1 MVLAVI
7 FLFSLC
13 GFFIS
18 EYNYN
23 IFWGGL
29 FVQECFLYEEE
40 NRLFEDSWDICE
52 DEEDCDIEIVF
63 EEEDEGLDVFIEA
76 FVDDFDFLEIEEVFL
91 CKEVV
96 DYVKIFLG
104 IKYKLG
110 GILLKSGFDCL
121 GFIFYVMKQVDIVF
135 FCIFQVQENNGK
147 KVCLKNV

>member
-1 MVLAVI
+1 MQFVLVLIVI

-13 GFFIS
+13 GLFIS

-29 FVQECFLYEEE
+29 LVQECFLYEEE
-40 NRLFEDSWDICE
+40 DIFFEESWDICE

-63 EEEDEGLDVFIEA
+63 EEEDDLEFFFDEFVDVF
-76 FVDDFDFLEIEEVFL
+76 DFFEIEEEL
-91 CKEVV
+91 LWKKVV
-96 DYVKIFLG
+96 NYVKIFFG

-121 GFIFYVMKQVDIVF
+121 GFIFYVMK
-135 FCIFQVQENNGK
+135 
-147 KVCLKNV
+147 